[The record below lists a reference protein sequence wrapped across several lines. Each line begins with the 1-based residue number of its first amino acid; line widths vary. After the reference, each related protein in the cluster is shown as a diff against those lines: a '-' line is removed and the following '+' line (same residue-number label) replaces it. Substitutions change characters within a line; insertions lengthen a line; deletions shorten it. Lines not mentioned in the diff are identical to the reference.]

1 MGFYP
6 AIVSFFRRYRDF
18 DGRSSRSEYWW
29 VYLAVLLVDLTLSF
43 PELIFEPSM
52 SRDGFLGI
60 VRVLFG
66 LGVLIPYIAVT
77 VRRFHDVDYSGW
89 WTLGFPLLSV
99 VCVALLAFVATLL
112 GIENFSVVAIV
123 LVIGFTPMIFS
134 IYLWAKKG
142 DEGENR
148 FGPDP
153 LITVED
159 SEDL

>member
-29 VYLAVLLVDLTLSF
+29 VYLAGLLVDLTLSL

-89 WTLGFPLLSV
+89 WALGFPLLFVLCLV
-99 VCVALLAFVATLL
+99 VFAFVAYLF
-112 GIENFSVVAIV
+112 GVENPTFIPIILSLAAA
-123 LVIGFTPMIFS
+123 PMIFS

-159 SEDL
+159 SED